1 MPRAQ
6 RANNQIP
13 EVFGALHSRGPSLPA
28 RIRALGDHPV
38 RIPFREPVKPI
49 TFPPFPPNGGRRSVV
64 SLRRLGVQ
72 AVLVGGVSMGRRFLE
87 GTEDPWEYADQTSVY
102 QWAQQHVMLAV
113 VAGALVWFAAV
124 YMMTVVI
131 DLFT

>member
-6 RANNQIP
+6 RANSQIP
-13 EVFGALHSRGPSLPA
+13 EVFDALHSRGPSLPA
-28 RIRALGDHPV
+28 RIRAPGDHPV

-49 TFPPFPPNGGRRSVV
+49 TSLSLFPPNGGRRSVV
-64 SLRRLGVQ
+64 SLRRFGVQ

-87 GTEDPWEYADQTSVY
+87 GTEDPWEYSDQAGVY

-113 VAGALVWFAAV
+113 
-124 YMMTVVI
+124 I
-131 DLFT
+131 